1 VIDLKRGGAIGSA
14 ARARRI
20 LNTTKKMGID
30 QNSAEVRVTRRVLRQ
45 CAIFSTII
53 MGIALA
59 ASLVLPR
66 GLALATL
73 ADCMQPALM
82 AAATVLCFQNFRRT
96 QANERGFWFLL
107 GLGSALWLVSL
118 LIWSTYELAFRIAV
132 PDVPIG
138 DIFLFVKMVPFI
150 AAVVLEPQRKHDSRF
165 RAFGFLDITI
175 LILYSLYLYAFC
187 VFAYRMLPG
196 AKIDYDYQ
204 FNLVD
209 AIANQVFVVATAVA
223 LFRSSGTWGSLYRL
237 YFFSAAT
244 YCLASDINNVAI
256 DLGKYY
262 SGSLFDLPLVAAMLG
277 FLCVAWVGRS
287 MTKEAEIEIKPG
299 DVQPGR
305 PEKVIFFASH
315 LAMVVTLSTPA
326 MGFWLLMRGH
336 SSPELFQFRL
346 MITLGIIFMLT
357 LLLSIKQHLLAE
369 SLIGSLQRL
378 SEMYTKIQRLEV
390 HLDQSEKLAALGELV
405 AKAANQ
411 IKTAMSETLER
422 AAKILGHAH
431 DEERIPTMAGKIGQ
445 YAQRTDALVENM
457 LQFAQETP
465 MRIAPLELKPLMES
479 AVQLSRVGKQANLKV
494 EIHHEDES
502 MMVLGDSGQLL
513 HVFLQIIAN
522 AIDALGEKG
531 GGTLDIS
538 IRKVAARAQI
548 EFADSGPGI
557 REPEHVFE
565 PFYTTKEV
573 GKGTGLGLSTC
584 YGIIQQHDGDI
595 FCSNR
600 AEGGALFTITLPG
613 TAMPAGTKQNLPV
626 NAEVAI

>member
-1 VIDLKRGGAIGSA
+1 
-14 ARARRI
+14 
-20 LNTTKKMGID
+20 MGIE
-30 QNSAEVRVTRRVLRQ
+30 QNSAEVRIATNLMTRRALRQ

-53 MGIALA
+53 MGIALVA
-59 ASLVLPR
+59 ALALPR
-66 GLALATL
+66 GLALAAL
-73 ADCMQPALM
+73 ADCMQPALV

-118 LIWSTYELAFRIAV
+118 LIWSTYELAFHIAV

-196 AKIDYDYQ
+196 AKIAYDYQ
-204 FNLVD
+204 FNLAD
-209 AIANQVFVVATAVA
+209 AIANQVLLLATAVA
-223 LFRSSGTWGSLYRL
+223 LFRSSGTWGLLYRL

-244 YCLASDINNVAI
+244 YCLASDISNVAI

-262 SGSLFDLPLVAAMLG
+262 SGSLFDLPLAAAMLG
-277 FLCVAWVGRS
+277 ILCVAWVGRS
-287 MTKEAEIEIKPG
+287 MTKEAENEIKPG

-305 PEKVIFFASH
+305 PEKAIFFASH

-326 MGFWLLMRGH
+326 MGFWLLMRGP

-357 LLLSIKQHLLAE
+357 LLLSIKQHLLAQ

-390 HLDQSEKLAALGELV
+390 HLDQSEKLATLGELV
-405 AKAANQ
+405 ANVANQ

-431 DEERIPTMAGKIGQ
+431 NEERIPTMAGKIGQ

-494 EIHHEDES
+494 EIHHEDEVVVV
-502 MMVLGDSGQLL
+502 MGDSGQLL

-538 IRKVAARAQI
+538 IRRVAARAQI

-600 AEGGALFTITLPG
+600 AEGGALFVITLP
-613 TAMPAGTKQNLPV
+613 AAPMPAGTKQILPV
-626 NAEVAI
+626 NAEVAL